1 MAEAGPG
8 AAQQPEVCLCE
19 LLKWSIY
26 QTLLGLQSVTA
37 KISVFSLMVTNTSLL
52 TLLKR

>member
-19 LLKWSIY
+19 LLKWSIC
-26 QTLLGLQSVTA
+26 QTLLGLQ
-37 KISVFSLMVTNTSLL
+37 SVFSLMVTNTSLL